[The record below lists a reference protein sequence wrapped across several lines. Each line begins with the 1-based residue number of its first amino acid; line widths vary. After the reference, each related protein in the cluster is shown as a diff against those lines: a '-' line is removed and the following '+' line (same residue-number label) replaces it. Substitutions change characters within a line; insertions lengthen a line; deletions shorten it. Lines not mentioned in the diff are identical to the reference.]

1 MNSKGLTDPSQY
13 FGHRRLMSAPVT
25 PVISC
30 AVALIALTMG
40 GLPGSTKPAQAWP
53 GMPARRQARSTGSTA
68 APSAPQRIDA
78 QTKRLPR
85 GIRCLLVAYS
95 HFLCGADSNHLI
107 WCDGTKM
114 RYDDGRAKT
123 PAQQLDQPDLQDQ
136 MAKRYPPG
144 GPCDQSPPAGQDP
157 GRVRYAPLFM
167 KMYGATKRQVKAHLR
182 RVHWTASRRP
192 AALLFTSVN
201 GASRHLERVSK
212 RLARLPTSVRRVL
225 ARRPSTFTWRRIKG
239 TKRLSPHSF
248 GIAIDVAVARSHY
261 WRWDLHGPLRRLR
274 YRHRMPARIVRIFE
288 SEGFIWGGRWHH
300 YDTMHFEY
308 RPELLACSAH

>member
-1 MNSKGLTDPSQY
+1 MRT
-13 FGHRRLMSAPVT
+13 
-25 PVISC
+25 
-30 AVALIALTMG
+30 
-40 GLPGSTKPAQAWP
+40 QAN
-53 GMPARRQARSTGSTA
+53 
-68 APSAPQRIDA
+68 
-78 QTKRLPR
+78 RLPR
-85 GIRCLLVAYS
+85 GIRCLLAAYP

-114 RYDDGRAKT
+114 RYDDGRTKT
-123 PAQQLDQPDLQDQ
+123 LAQRLNVPDLQDQ
-136 MAKRYPPG
+136 MAERYPPR
-144 GPCDQSPPAGQDP
+144 GPCNESPPAGQDP
-157 GRVRYAPLFM
+157 GRIRYGPLFM
-167 KMYGATKRQVKAHLR
+167 KMYGATKRQVETHLR
-182 RVHWTASRRP
+182 RVRWTASRRP

-212 RLARLPTSVRRVL
+212 RLARLPASTRRVL

-239 TKRLSPHSF
+239 TKRLSTHSF

-274 YRHRMPARIVRIFE
+274 YRHRMPPRIVRIFE